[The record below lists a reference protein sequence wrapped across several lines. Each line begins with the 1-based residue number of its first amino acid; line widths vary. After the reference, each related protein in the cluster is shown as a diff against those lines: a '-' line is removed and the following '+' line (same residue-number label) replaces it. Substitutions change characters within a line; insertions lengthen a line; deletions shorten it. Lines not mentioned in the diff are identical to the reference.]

1 MKKRVIALMLA
12 FVLVL
17 NMGTVAFANGE
28 ATPAPVTETEPTP
41 TPAAEATPTP
51 TPVVE
56 ETPTPTP
63 AADPTPTSTPA
74 VEATPTPTPT
84 PEVVLAS
91 IRVTQMPDKLE
102 YLCTDTAVDSTGGT
116 LMLTFSDGTTQVVDL
131 SAATLSL
138 VKENANTAS
147 VNVAYEGMTDSF
159 AVTVTHSYDEGTV
172 TTEATATEPGVM
184 TYTCADCGDEQ
195 TGELPMVASTEI
207 ASGTCGAEGDNL
219 TWTLNEDG
227 VLTITGTGMMADYTD
242 SNGECDSPWYIYR
255 ESINSIVID
264 GNITCIGNYAFYGC
278 SKITNIAIN
287 SQIGPVGDYAFYGC
301 SSLTSIVLPENVWR
315 IGCYAFSGCNGLTS
329 ITMPASVRIYSEA
342 FDGCSS
348 ITNATLTKGTGVV
361 SDYTDNRSA
370 SVNYYGWTP
379 WLESKQSS
387 IMVTIGDEITHIG
400 KNAFYHCDN
409 LADLIMPASV
419 SFGIQ
424 AFSGCTGIKN
434 VLLTKG
440 TGVMP
445 YYGYTGDTQYSS
457 TPWNVSKQSGITVT
471 IEDGV
476 TNIGENAFKYCDSL
490 SSIFIPDSVKTID
503 TYAFYGCTELVNISM
518 SGVTNIGEEAFFNC
532 YKLTS
537 ILLPDSLT
545 NIGEKAFS
553 DCSKLTS
560 ITMPASARIR
570 EDAFNNCTNIS
581 NVTLTRG
588 TGEMLRYTT
597 GTSSGELRNI
607 SSYQWTPWYESEQNN
622 ITVTIE
628 DGVNNIGKQAFYRCD
643 GLTSISIPRSITS
656 IGEEAFYNCS
666 DLTAVHIDNLD
677 CWVNISFHGSYTNP
691 LTYAHNLYLDNML
704 VTDVSFPDGIAM
716 VGNYTFAGATCIKT
730 VSLPDSVASIADYAF
745 GGCSG
750 LTSITMPVSTDIYRY
765 AFGGCTGVTSVTLTK
780 GNGVMPEYTTSS
792 SSSVTKNSYTF
803 TPWYI
808 SRNNSITMTVETGI
822 TSLGSNT
829 FYNCTGLS
837 AVYVDSLDAWLN
849 ISFANNTSNP
859 LSYAH
864 DLYLNDALVT
874 EVTFPAD
881 TTEVKP
887 YVFAGGSC
895 LTKINIT
902 EGIATIGTDA
912 FKNCSA
918 LTEIEFEGNAPATI
932 YNSAFKGV
940 TATAYYYKTKNWT
953 EDDFQDYGGTIT
965 WVEIDNE
972 VASGTCGAEG
982 DNLTWTLDS
991 DGVLTISGT
1000 GAMKNY
1006 SNNHGDQ
1013 NYAPWHDYTQKIKSV
1028 VIDDG
1033 ATTIGEYAFLGCSV
1047 LADITIPDSVKRIE
1061 GGAFSYCNALESIEL
1076 PADLEYLGNSAFLS
1090 CVRLTNVNIP
1100 SSIKKIGEG
1109 TFYGCR
1115 SLAELVIP
1123 DGVTAVGELAFEGCV
1138 SLTTINIPLS
1148 VKNIGGGAFIGCSSL
1163 KTLTVHE
1170 DVAIGSA
1177 VFAKCGFETAG
1188 PIGSG
1193 SDLEFGW
1200 TESIPDYAFE
1210 GCNSLKNVIIP
1221 SGVKNIGA
1229 GAFRSCTALAGI
1241 TIPAGVETIQ
1251 DRTFYGCSN
1260 IAEIVIPANVN
1271 SIGEQAFLDCSALT
1285 SITIPGRIK
1294 SIGSS
1299 AFWGCSNLK
1308 EIKFEG
1314 DAPAIDE
1321 YVFNEVTAT
1330 AYYLHTKEWEEEDL
1344 QNYGGKITWQLCC
1357 ENFEECEVIKDEA
1370 VEPTFDSTGLT
1381 EGSHCSVCEKPIVAQ
1396 NELPKLAVTE
1406 LEITAPDKLVY
1417 YKGESL
1423 DSTGLTVTAKLNND
1437 TNIDVTDQV
1446 QLEGFSSNAAGTKT
1460 ITVSFKDAQATFDV
1474 QVFSFTSVSLSLEG
1488 RVIINFYANF
1498 PGMAEAG
1505 YTPGI
1510 LFFREQPDGDEI
1522 VAAYNAGEGVTSYVV
1537 ADNGALMFSYDK
1549 LAAKEL
1555 NDKVYATLYAVQD
1568 DGKVVF
1574 GTPTPIS
1581 AAEYAI
1587 STFGLYAN
1595 DARLQTLMVDMLNFG
1610 AAAQN
1615 EFDYRTNA
1623 LANSN
1628 MSATMAAKATKDNVS
1643 LSNGMKLYK
1652 DGLSSDKVTIKSAS
1666 LSLDNEISINFYA
1679 EIKGDIKKAELLIF
1693 DEYTAGGVYDKNTAS
1708 KRTDMVPH
1716 EDMYAGF
1723 ITGIAAKSMRD
1734 LYYARVYVQFEDGT
1748 EAYSGI
1754 GQYSVES
1761 YAWQVRNG
1769 SGFSSKLKLLMEEM
1783 MKYGDSA
1790 KMYMENKNNNANG

>member
-17 NMGTVAFANGE
+17 NMGTVAFATGE
-28 ATPAPVTETEPTP
+28 GTPVPNPETEPTP
-41 TPAAEATPTP
+41 TQEVEATLTPAPIAEAPS
-51 TPVVE
+51 PVAEVI
-56 ETPTPTP
+56 
-63 AADPTPTSTPA
+63 PTPTS
-74 VEATPTPTPT
+74 
-84 PEVVLAS
+84 EVVLES
-91 IRVTQMPDKLE
+91 ISVTQTPDKLE
-102 YLCTDTAVDSTGGT
+102 YLCTDTVVDSTGGLLT
-116 LMLTFSDGTTQVVDL
+116 LTFSDRTTQTVDL

-138 VKENANTAS
+138 VKENTNTAS

-159 AVTVTHSYDEGTV
+159 AVTVTHNYDEGTV

-628 DGVNNIGKQAFYRCD
+628 DGINNIGKQAFYRCD

-750 LTSITMPVSTDIYRY
+750 LTSITMPVSASIGGY
-765 AFGGCTGVTSVTLTK
+765 AFSGCTNITVVTLTKGTGVMVNYSKSSYSDTPWYISRNNNISVTIEDGVTSIGSYAFYGCSGLTSIELPEGLTSIGDYAFRDCSGLTSIELPEGLTSISDYAFRGCSGLTSIDIPDGVTSIGSCVFEGCTKLTSITMPASASISASAFYGCTGVTSVTLTK
-780 GNGVMPEYTTSS
+780 GTGTMTDYGISGY
-792 SSSVTKNSYTF
+792 KH
-803 TPWYI
+803 TPWYVG
-808 SRNNSITMTVETGI
+808 RNN
-822 TSLGSNT
+822 
-829 FYNCTGLS
+829 
-837 AVYVDSLDAWLN
+837 N
-849 ISFANNTSNP
+849 IS
-859 LSYAH
+859 
-864 DLYLNDALVT
+864 VT
-874 EVTFPAD
+874 
-881 TTEVKP
+881 
-887 YVFAGGSC
+887 
-895 LTKINIT
+895 
-902 EGIATIGTDA
+902 
-912 FKNCSA
+912 
-918 LTEIEFEGNAPATI
+918 IED
-932 YNSAFKGV
+932 GV
-940 TATAYYYKTKNWT
+940 TNIGK
-953 EDDFQDYGGTIT
+953 
-965 WVEIDNE
+965 
-972 VASGTCGAEG
+972 
-982 DNLTWTLDS
+982 
-991 DGVLTISGT
+991 
-1000 GAMKNY
+1000 
-1006 SNNHGDQ
+1006 
-1013 NYAPWHDYTQKIKSV
+1013 YA
-1028 VIDDG
+1028 
-1033 ATTIGEYAFLGCSV
+1033 
-1047 LADITIPDSVKRIE
+1047 
-1061 GGAFSYCNALESIEL
+1061 
-1076 PADLEYLGNSAFLS
+1076 
-1090 CVRLTNVNIP
+1090 
-1100 SSIKKIGEG
+1100 
-1109 TFYGCR
+1109 FYGCT
-1115 SLAELVIP
+1115 
-1123 DGVTAVGELAFEGCV
+1123 G
-1138 SLTTINIPLS
+1138 
-1148 VKNIGGGAFIGCSSL
+1148 
-1163 KTLTVHE
+1163 
-1170 DVAIGSA
+1170 
-1177 VFAKCGFETAG
+1177 
-1188 PIGSG
+1188 
-1193 SDLEFGW
+1193 
-1200 TESIPDYAFE
+1200 
-1210 GCNSLKNVIIP
+1210 
-1221 SGVKNIGA
+1221 
-1229 GAFRSCTALAGI
+1229 
-1241 TIPAGVETIQ
+1241 
-1251 DRTFYGCSN
+1251 
-1260 IAEIVIPANVN
+1260 
-1271 SIGEQAFLDCSALT
+1271 LT
-1285 SITIPGRIK
+1285 SITIPDK
-1294 SIGSS
+1294 VASIGDL
-1299 AFWGCSNLK
+1299 AFQDCSGLT
-1308 EIKFEG
+1308 EITFKG
-1314 DAPAIDE
+1314 DAPTIADDA
-1321 YVFNEVTAT
+1321 FTNVTAT
-1330 AYYLHTKEWEEEDL
+1330 AKYLHMKNWPEDAL
-1344 QNYGGKITWQLCC
+1344 ENYGGTLTWQICC
-1357 ENFEECEVIKDEA
+1357 ENFEECEIVTDEA
-1370 VEPTFDSTGLT
+1370 VAPTFDSTGLT

-1498 PGMAEAG
+1498 PDYAEAG

-1510 LFFREQPDGDEI
+1510 LFFRKQPDGDEI

-1615 EFDYRTNA
+1615 EFDYRTDA

-1790 KMYMENKNNNANG
+1790 KMYMENKNTNTNG

>member
-1 MKKRVIALMLA
+1 MKKRVIALILA

-41 TPAAEATPTP
+41 TQEVEATLTPAPIAEDPSPVAEVTPTP
-51 TPVVE
+51 T
-56 ETPTPTP
+56 
-63 AADPTPTSTPA
+63 S
-74 VEATPTPTPT
+74 
-84 PEVVLAS
+84 EVVLES
-91 IRVTQMPDKLE
+91 ISVTQTPEKLE
-102 YLCTDTAVDSTGGT
+102 YLCTDTVVDSTGGLLT
-116 LMLTFSDGTTQVVDL
+116 LTFSDRTTQTVDL
-131 SAATLSL
+131 SVATLSL
-138 VKENANTAS
+138 VKET
-147 VNVAYEGMTDSF
+147 VNVTYEDMTDSF
-159 AVTVTHSYDEGTV
+159 TVTVKHNYDEGVV

-184 TYTCADCGDEQ
+184 TYTCANCGDEQ
-195 TGELPMVASTEI
+195 TGEIPMAVSTTVY
-207 ASGTCGAEGDNL
+207 SGFCGNSL
-219 TWTLNEDG
+219 TWSLDENG
-227 VLTITGTGMMADYTD
+227 VLTIRGTGAMDDFTYDYNTPT
-242 SNGECDSPWYIYR
+242 GFAPWKNYSDNIKC
-255 ESINSIVID
+255 IVI
-264 GNITCIGNYAFYGC
+264 GYGVT
-278 SKITNIAIN
+278 SI
-287 SQIGPVGDYAFYGC
+287 GDYAFYFTD
-301 SSLTSIVLPENVWR
+301 SLTSVI
-315 IGCYAFSGCNGLTS
+315 IGAEITSIGDYAFAHCHNLTSIAIPDSVTNIGEGAFTDCTGLTS
-329 ITMPASVRIYSEA
+329 ITMPASANLGDGA
-342 FDGCSS
+342 FAGFGKVSS
-348 ITNATLTKGTGVV
+348 VTLTKGSGTMPNYHND
-361 SDYTDNRSA
+361 DYVD
-370 SVNYYGWTP
+370 TP
-379 WLESKQSS
+379 WHGYTSNS
-387 IMVTIGDEITHIG
+387 ITVKIENGVKNIGD
-400 KNAFYHCDN
+400 
-409 LADLIMPASV
+409 
-419 SFGIQ
+419 
-424 AFSGCTGIKN
+424 
-434 VLLTKG
+434 
-440 TGVMP
+440 
-445 YYGYTGDTQYSS
+445 
-457 TPWNVSKQSGITVT
+457 
-471 IEDGV
+471 
-476 TNIGENAFKYCDSL
+476 NAFKDCYGL
-490 SSIFIPDSVKTID
+490 TSITIPDSV
-503 TYAFYGCTELVNISM
+503 
-518 SGVTNIGEEAFFNC
+518 
-532 YKLTS
+532 
-537 ILLPDSLT
+537 
-545 NIGEKAFS
+545 
-553 DCSKLTS
+553 
-560 ITMPASARIR
+560 
-570 EDAFNNCTNIS
+570 
-581 NVTLTRG
+581 
-588 TGEMLRYTT
+588 
-597 GTSSGELRNI
+597 
-607 SSYQWTPWYESEQNN
+607 
-622 ITVTIE
+622 
-628 DGVNNIGKQAFYRCD
+628 
-643 GLTSISIPRSITS
+643 TS
-656 IGEEAFYNCS
+656 IGDSAF
-666 DLTAVHIDNLD
+666 DH
-677 CWVNISFHGSYTNP
+677 
-691 LTYAHNLYLDNML
+691 
-704 VTDVSFPDGIAM
+704 
-716 VGNYTFAGATCIKT
+716 
-730 VSLPDSVASIADYAF
+730 
-745 GGCSG
+745 CSG
-750 LTSITMPVSTDIYRY
+750 LTSITIPNS
-765 AFGGCTGVTSVTLTK
+765 VTS
-780 GNGVMPEYTTSS
+780 
-792 SSSVTKNSYTF
+792 
-803 TPWYI
+803 
-808 SRNNSITMTVETGI
+808 
-822 TSLGSNT
+822 
-829 FYNCTGLS
+829 
-837 AVYVDSLDAWLN
+837 
-849 ISFANNTSNP
+849 
-859 LSYAH
+859 
-864 DLYLNDALVT
+864 
-874 EVTFPAD
+874 
-881 TTEVKP
+881 
-887 YVFAGGSC
+887 
-895 LTKINIT
+895 
-902 EGIATIGTDA
+902 IGHYA
-912 FKNCSA
+912 FKNCSGLTSITIPASVTSIGVNA
-918 LTEIEFEGNAPATI
+918 LYSCSKLNAAGPIGGEYNCEFGWTTEIPSNAFSGCSGLASIALPDSVTSIGSQAFSGCSSLTSIAIPDSVTSIGKLAFSSCSSLASITI
-932 YNSAFKGV
+932 PDSVTSIDDYAFGYCTKLANITFKGHAPEILSSVFKNV
-940 TATAYYYKTKNWT
+940 TATSFYDKTKNWT

-965 WVEIDNE
+965 WKALAEI

-1148 VKNIGGGAFIGCSSL
+1148 VKNIGRGAFIGCSSL

-1330 AYYLHTKEWEEEDL
+1330 AYYLHTKEWEGEDL

-1357 ENFEECEVIKDEA
+1357 DGFTPCEAIADEGKDPTFEEGGMTA
-1370 VEPTFDSTGLT
+1370 
-1381 EGSHCSVCEKPIVAQ
+1381 GSHCSICSKPVVVQ
-1396 NELPKLAVTE
+1396 NELPKLEITE
-1406 LEITAPDKLVY
+1406 LEVVMPTKFVY
-1417 YKGESL
+1417 YKNE
-1423 DSTGLTVTAKLNND
+1423 DFDNTGLQVIAKLNNA
-1437 TNIDVTDQV
+1437 TDMDITEQV

-1460 ITVSFKDAQATFDV
+1460 ITVSYNDVQTSFDV
-1474 QVFSFTSVSLSLEG
+1474 YVFSFSSVSLSLEG
-1488 RVIINFYANF
+1488 RVILNFYANF

-1510 LFFREQPDGDEI
+1510 LFFREQPDSDEI
-1522 VAAYNAGEGVTSYVV
+1522 VTAYNAGEGVTSYVV
-1537 ADNGALMFSYDK
+1537 GNDGTLMFSYDK

-1693 DEYTAGGVYDKNTAS
+1693 DEYTAGGVYDKNTYS
-1708 KRTDMVPH
+1708 KRTNMVPH

-1790 KMYMENKNNNANG
+1790 KMYMENKNTNTNG

>member
-159 AVTVTHSYDEGTV
+159 AVTITHTWNEGVV
-172 TTEATATEPGVM
+172 TTKPTETSEGEKTFTCTVCNVATKKEVVPVLPGI
-184 TYTCADCGDEQ
+184 
-195 TGELPMVASTEI
+195 I
-207 ASGTCGAEGDNL
+207 ASGECARGSDVY
-219 TWTLNEDG
+219 WTLREDG
-227 VLTITGTGMMADYTD
+227 VLTFTGQGEMGSYFAHYSVPWAVYRD
-242 SNGECDSPWYIYR
+242 SNIIKTVIINDGIT
-255 ESINSIVID
+255 SI
-264 GNITCIGNYAFYGC
+264 GRYAFYNC
-278 SKITNIAIN
+278 SALTNVYIPDSVRTI
-287 SQIGPVGDYAFYGC
+287 GDYAFYRC
-301 SSLTSIVLPENVWR
+301 R
-315 IGCYAFSGCNGLTS
+315 GLTS
-329 ITMPASVRIYSEA
+329 I
-342 FDGCSS
+342 D
-348 ITNATLTKGTGVV
+348 
-361 SDYTDNRSA
+361 
-370 SVNYYGWTP
+370 
-379 WLESKQSS
+379 
-387 IMVTIGDEITHIG
+387 
-400 KNAFYHCDN
+400 
-409 LADLIMPASV
+409 
-419 SFGIQ
+419 
-424 AFSGCTGIKN
+424 
-434 VLLTKG
+434 
-440 TGVMP
+440 
-445 YYGYTGDTQYSS
+445 
-457 TPWNVSKQSGITVT
+457 
-471 IEDGV
+471 
-476 TNIGENAFKYCDSL
+476 
-490 SSIFIPDSVKTID
+490 IPDSVGTI
-503 TYAFYGCTELVNISM
+503 Y
-518 SGVTNIGEEAFFNC
+518 
-532 YKLTS
+532 
-537 ILLPDSLT
+537 
-545 NIGEKAFS
+545 
-553 DCSKLTS
+553 
-560 ITMPASARIR
+560 
-570 EDAFNNCTNIS
+570 
-581 NVTLTRG
+581 
-588 TGEMLRYTT
+588 
-597 GTSSGELRNI
+597 
-607 SSYQWTPWYESEQNN
+607 
-622 ITVTIE
+622 
-628 DGVNNIGKQAFYRCD
+628 
-643 GLTSISIPRSITS
+643 
-656 IGEEAFYNCS
+656 
-666 DLTAVHIDNLD
+666 
-677 CWVNISFHGSYTNP
+677 
-691 LTYAHNLYLDNML
+691 
-704 VTDVSFPDGIAM
+704 
-716 VGNYTFAGATCIKT
+716 
-730 VSLPDSVASIADYAF
+730 DYAF
-745 GGCSG
+745 SGCSG
-750 LTSITMPVSTDIYRY
+750 LTSITMPASATRGTAAFSECTDI
-765 AFGGCTGVTSVTLTK
+765 TEVVLTK
-780 GNGVMPEYTTSS
+780 GRGYVASGSSPWGSSQSS
-792 SSSVTKNSYTF
+792 SLTITIEDGVTTIRENAFRECGGLISIDIPASVTRIEMFNF
-803 TPWYI
+803 
-808 SRNNSITMTVETGI
+808 VD
-822 TSLGSNT
+822 
-829 FYNCTGLS
+829 CTGLK
-837 AVYVDSLDAWLN
+837 AVYIHDIDSWTR
-849 ISFANNTSNP
+849 ISFAGIYANP
-859 LSYAH
+859 LFYAH
-864 DLYLNDALVT
+864 NLYLDNELVT
-874 EVTFPAD
+874 DVQFPED
-881 TTEVKP
+881 TTNIS
-887 YVFAGGSC
+887 YTFAGGSC
-895 LTKINIT
+895 LTSVGIPDGVMNIGDSAFQGCSGLINIDIPDSVT
-902 EGIATIGTDA
+902 SIGHSAFARCTGLTSIDIPDGVMNIGDCAFQGCSELTSINIPYGVTKVADSAFRYCTGLTNIDIPNSVTSIGARAFNGCSGITGITIPDSVTTIGGLA
-912 FKNCSA
+912 FWDCSSLSSITIPDSVTSIELRAFERCNA
-918 LTEIEFEGNAPATI
+918 LTEITFEGNAPDIADNTF
-932 YNSAFKGV
+932 NGV
-940 TATAYYYKTKNWT
+940 TATAYYDKTKNWT